1 MSSSN
6 SSRYE
11 KIESRRKC
19 KHAYQGSSHSNSS
32 NINNIRTN
40 SLIVSNDNLSYNDI
54 QINKQ
59 CARYNK
65 HYSKNDISFRN
76 DHKVQRPS
84 QKIIIEIT
92 SSNPAQKVSQNPG
105 AYRTITHSNSPLKN
119 EKNNLSNIRKAFF
132 NINKRT
138 SFNIT
143 PIKRRVKSPQV
154 LGVKDRIIKS
164 TSQGKKDTHVNN
176 SSNAKKNERIIIS
189 TLPRA
194 MIDISKSDTRSFG
207 LNITYNN
214 DEIVNM
220 YLKLKSKNTKLTP
233 SLIAELKSLRDEI
246 DNFIKKYN
254 S

>member
-11 KIESRRKC
+11 KIESRKKS
-19 KHAYQGSSHSNSS
+19 KHAYQVSSHSNSS

-40 SLIVSNDNLSYNDI
+40 SL
-54 QINKQ
+54 
-59 CARYNK
+59 
-65 HYSKNDISFRN
+65 NDISFRN

-92 SSNPAQKVSQNPG
+92 SSNPTQKQIHNP
-105 AYRTITHSNSPLKN
+105 YRTITHSNSPLKSD
-119 EKNNLSNIRKAFF
+119 KNNLSNIRKAFF

-154 LGVKDRIIKS
+154 LGIKDRIIKS
-164 TSQGKKDTHVNN
+164 TSQGKKEMNG
-176 SSNAKKNERIIIS
+176 SSSAKKNERIIIS

-233 SLIAELKSLRDEI
+233 SLIAELKLLKEEI
-246 DNFIKKYN
+246 DTFIKKYN

>member
-1 MSSSN
+1 MSN

-19 KHAYQGSSHSNSS
+19 KHAYQVSSHSNSS

-59 CARYNK
+59 CARYSK
-65 HYSKNDISFRN
+65 HHTKNDISLRN
-76 DHKVQRPS
+76 DHKVQCPS

-92 SSNPAQKVSQNPG
+92 SSNPAQKQIQNP
-105 AYRTITHSNSPLKN
+105 YRTITHSNSPIKSDKN
-119 EKNNLSNIRKAFF
+119 SLANIRKAFF

-143 PIKRRVKSPQV
+143 PIKRR
-154 LGVKDRIIKS
+154 DRIIKS
-164 TSQGKKDTHVNN
+164 TSQGKKEPHGSG
-176 SSNAKKNERIIIS
+176 SSSAKKNERIIIS

-233 SLIAELKSLRDEI
+233 SLIAELKLLKEEI
-246 DNFIKKYN
+246 DTFIKKYN

>member
-1 MSSSN
+1 MSN

-19 KHAYQGSSHSNSS
+19 KHAYQVSSHSNSS

-65 HYSKNDISFRN
+65 HHTKNDISLRN

-92 SSNPAQKVSQNPG
+92 SSNPAQKQIQNP
-105 AYRTITHSNSPLKN
+105 YRTITHSNSPIKSDKN
-119 EKNNLSNIRKAFF
+119 SLANIRKAFF

-154 LGVKDRIIKS
+154 LGVKDRIIES
-164 TSQGKKDTHVNN
+164 TSQGKKEPHGSG
-176 SSNAKKNERIIIS
+176 SSSAKKNERIIIS

-233 SLIAELKSLRDEI
+233 SLIAELKLLKEEI
-246 DNFIKKYN
+246 DTFIKKYN